1 MAGRGVLTMNEG
13 RTLLAMLQ
21 HGDSFFPSGSV
32 SFSWGIET
40 LGADGR
46 IVKAPDVERFVTHQL
61 RGRWATS
68 ERPVL
73 CAAHA
78 AGGDPAWVLAAD
90 NLMEANSLAHEQRE
104 GSKRMGAALLNI
116 HARLGTAG
124 AKAYQA
130 RVRAG
135 EAPGHV
141 AVVQG
146 LLWDALGLD
155 LTSACHM
162 AAHGLSV
169 GLLGA
174 ALRLGLIGHVDCQAI
189 LSRLH
194 ETIEDI
200 LHAPALPLSAIH
212 AYAPAADIAMMR
224 HEIQE
229 TRLFSN

>member
-1 MAGRGVLTMNEG
+1 MTNG

-21 HGDSFFPSGSV
+21 HGDSFFPSGAV

-40 LGADGR
+40 LGADGK
-46 IVKAPDVERFVTHQL
+46 IVKAVDVERFVAHQL

-68 ERPVL
+68 DRPVL
-73 CAAHA
+73 CTSLMAD
-78 AGGDPAWVLAAD
+78 GDLEQVLSAD
-90 NLMEANSLAHEQRE
+90 KLMEANSLAAEQRE

-116 HARLGTAG
+116 HVRLETSG

-141 AVVQG
+141 AAMQG
-146 LLWDALGLD
+146 LLWQALGLD
-155 LTSACHM
+155 EASAGYM

-174 ALRLGLIGHVDCQAI
+174 ALRLGLIGHVDSQAI
-189 LSRLH
+189 LGRLH

-200 LHAPALPLSAIH
+200 LRTAPPPLGELH

-224 HEIQE
+224 HETQE
-229 TRLFSN
+229 SRLFYN